1 MLWIACV
8 MVAALWWSLSP
19 LCQRV
24 DVGAVHAHKAAG
36 TDVAE
41 VKVDV
46 PGDNSHLT
54 AAATTVA
61 DDVYFELS
69 VRWVD
74 HTVRDLP
81 RLPAGVCVPWQRQC
95 HAKHSCVLLVV
106 VPRGRAESWCVSRW
120 CVWFGRLC
128 AATGVSDQSP

>member
-1 MLWIACV
+1 MLWISCV

-54 AAATTVA
+54 AAAATVA

-95 HAKHSCVLLVV
+95 HAEALLCVVGRCSTWTGRVV
-106 VPRGRAESWCVSRW
+106 VRVTLVCV
-120 CVWFGRLC
+120 VWAFVCCHGC
-128 AATGVSDQSP
+128 